1 MDKKYFTTKEAAAY
15 IGCKLSYFYR
25 LVSAKKFPVIKPN
38 GCRTFFLQS
47 DLDQYMMAGRMPS
60 AKELEDLAAESMSRG
75 K

>member
-1 MDKKYFTTKEAAAY
+1 MDKKYYTTKESADY

-47 DLDQYMMAGRMPS
+47 DLDAYMMAGRQHS
-60 AKELEDLAAESMSRG
+60 AKELEDLAAESVRTV